1 MPEVIR
7 EANPGSVSDTQK
19 ERQGKRRSSGL
30 PSRELCPL
38 RELGGQEEA
47 GGEGHVLR
55 LCDWQGCLIA
65 WAQCSLGLS
74 GLSGPPSWVLLS
86 HHDDSWMMLGT

>member
-19 ERQGKRRSSGL
+19 ERQGKRHSSGL

-47 GGEGHVLR
+47 GGG
-55 LCDWQGCLIA
+55 G
-65 WAQCSLGLS
+65 S
-74 GLSGPPSWVLLS
+74 
-86 HHDDSWMMLGT
+86 

>member
-19 ERQGKRRSSGL
+19 ERQGKRHSSGL
-30 PSRELCPL
+30 PSRELCAL

-47 GGEGHVLR
+47 GGRG
-55 LCDWQGCLIA
+55 
-65 WAQCSLGLS
+65 S
-74 GLSGPPSWVLLS
+74 
-86 HHDDSWMMLGT
+86 